1 MKTVFAALAGA
12 WLLAGAGISAA
23 QTPAA
28 RPPPD
33 LTPRMTRSAERI
45 ASINAQTDRLA
56 DYDEVRNLQ
65 QKYGYYFDEALWDQ
79 VLALFTDNATIEI
92 ANHGQYVG
100 KEGIRKYFYG
110 LTAGRQGLVQGQL
123 NNQYQ
128 LSPVITLSAD
138 GQTARARW
146 RALVQDGVF
155 GQSANWGA
163 GIYENEYVQQGGI
176 WKISRMQLFVR
187 FYAPYEGGWT
197 RNTPE
202 LNARY
207 GKSTARPDKAG
218 NAQANTAGFMAPL
231 HFDNPASAGYRLAPD
246 NTASAA
252 PPANGSTRTV
262 ADLEAQVRALEL
274 RLERLRAATEVENL
288 QNSYG
293 FYVDKSMQDAVSS
306 LFARNSTLEIL
317 GRGVFIGR
325 DRVYE
330 YMRRLGA
337 PTYGTLYNHMQLQP
351 VVTVSPDGNS
361 ASIRARLVVMFGQL
375 DTSAQLA
382 EGTYENRFI
391 REDGVWK
398 YLSLSGYQ
406 TFYTDY
412 EQGWGKHS
420 SAMFSPFPGYPPDMP
435 QTVPYSPYPAVFV
448 APFHY
453 RNPVSGK

>member
-1 MKTVFAALAGA
+1 MRRLHAGFATALLMAATV
-12 WLLAGAGISAA
+12 SMA
-23 QTPAA
+23 QAPAA

-33 LTPRMTRSAERI
+33 LTPRMNRSADRL
-45 ASINAQTDRLA
+45 ASINAQADRLA
-56 DYDEVRNLQ
+56 DYDELRNLQ
-65 QKYGYYFDEALWDQ
+65 QKFGYYFDEALWDQ
-79 VLALFTDNATIEI
+79 VIDLFTDNAAIEI
-92 ANHGQYVG
+92 AQHGQYVG
-100 KEGIRKYFYG
+100 KEGIRKYFHG
-110 LTAGRQGLVQGQL
+110 LTNGRQGLVQGQL

-146 RALVQDGVF
+146 RALIQDGMF
-155 GQSANWGA
+155 GKSANWGA
-163 GIYENEYVQQGGI
+163 GIYENEYVQQNGI
-176 WKISRMQLFVR
+176 WKISRMHLFVR

-197 RNTPE
+197 RSTPE

-207 GKSTARPDKAG
+207 GKSTAKPDKG
-218 NAQANTAGFMAPL
+218 WSGQAESGFIAPV
-231 HFDNPASAGYRLAPD
+231 HFDNPASPAYRLAPE
-246 NTASAA
+246 NGATAGAPAPGSA
-252 PPANGSTRTV
+252 RTV
-262 ADLEAQVRALEL
+262 AELESQVRAVEL
-274 RLERLRAATEVENL
+274 KLERLRAASDVEML
-288 QNSYG
+288 QNVYG
-293 FYVDKSMQDAVSS
+293 YYVDKSMQDAVSS

-337 PTYGTLYNHMQLQP
+337 PTYGTLYNHMPLQP
-351 VVTVSPDGNS
+351 VITVSPDGNS

-375 DTSAQLA
+375 NTGAQFA

-435 QTVPYSPYPAVFV
+435 QTVAYSPYPAVFV

-453 RNPVSGK
+453 RNPVSNK